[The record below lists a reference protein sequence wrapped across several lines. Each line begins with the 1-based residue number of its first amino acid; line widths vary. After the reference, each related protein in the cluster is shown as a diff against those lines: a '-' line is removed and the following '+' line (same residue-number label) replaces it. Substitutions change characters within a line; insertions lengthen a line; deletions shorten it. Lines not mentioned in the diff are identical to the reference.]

1 LENPLTQEILRF
13 DSLPDLFAFLQAEI
27 GHRGQGDWWDGDSP
41 AVAP

>member
-13 DSLPDLFAFLQAEI
+13 DSLPALFAFLRAKI
-27 GHRGQGDWWDGDSP
+27 GQGGQGDWWDGDSP